1 MIVIDYYWLLVYRL
15 STSGIITE
23 QRNLIIFCW
32 YLNMYVPVMIAF
44 LAYSSVFVMDPLFQ
58 DKVLV
63 LSTFGKKLS
72 SWFFHFI
79 CHIKAG
85 KLYLKGNTFGAYNLQ
100 TASGE
105 FYQYFTLSHCVN
117 ASEFR
122 VEPNS
127 FRCRPRWWNSGTF
140 FLKSLV
146 GNTYWCFIVAWNSQL
161 HLRSSRLF
169 ERWEKFAPLL
179 LLHFRLE

>member
-1 MIVIDYYWLLVYRL
+1 MTVDLKIIIDFYWKSILIQVTTFFIYRFLSIDIENRYSSMIVIDYYWLLVYRL

-23 QRNLIIFCW
+23 QRNLIIFFW
-32 YLNMYVPVMIAF
+32 YLNVHVPVMIAF
-44 LAYSSVFVMDPLFQ
+44 LAYSSVFVMDTLFQ

-79 CHIKAG
+79 CYIKAG

-105 FYQYFTLSHCVN
+105 FHQY
-117 ASEFR
+117 R
-122 VEPNS
+122 D
-127 FRCRPRWWNSGTF
+127 
-140 FLKSLV
+140 
-146 GNTYWCFIVAWNSQL
+146 
-161 HLRSSRLF
+161 
-169 ERWEKFAPLL
+169 
-179 LLHFRLE
+179 

>member
-23 QRNLIIFCW
+23 QGNLIIFSW
-32 YLNMYVPVMIAF
+32 YLHVHVPWFHF
-44 LAYSSVFVMDPLFQ
+44 LAHSSVFVMDTLFE

-63 LSTFGKKLS
+63 LSTFGKKFS
-72 SWFFHFI
+72 SWFFRFI

-105 FYQYFTLSHCVN
+105 FHQYFTLSHCVN

-122 VEPNS
+122 VELNC

-140 FLKSLV
+140 FLNSRV
-146 GNTYWCFIVAWNSQL
+146 GNTYWLFIVAWNAQL

-169 ERWEKFAPLL
+169 ERWEKFAPLQ
-179 LLHFRLE
+179 LLHFRVE